1 MLLDAQS
8 SASQSIR
15 NKRLGMEEIHSN
27 PMTFKTLKIAC
38 TLSVHGSFLNLIF
51 SLPWLVVGFN
61 TWFIAEPMS

>member
-1 MLLDAQS
+1 
-8 SASQSIR
+8 
-15 NKRLGMEEIHSN
+15 MEEIHSN

-61 TWFIAEPMS
+61 TWFIAEAHVMSLCIELMR

>member
-1 MLLDAQS
+1 
-8 SASQSIR
+8 
-15 NKRLGMEEIHSN
+15 MEEIHSN